1 MVGQLIIYLYRL
13 SFFRFF
19 LVGGFSTLVQFS
31 LLVVLVEVFG
41 ISAVAATAIAYVLS
55 ALSNYLLNFYLTF
68 GGRNHL
74 SAFAKFIVVV
84 FIGVNINTFLFWL
97 VNQSVPHYLIAQVV
111 ALVGTLIVNFLL
123 HKYWIYRRAV

>member
-1 MVGQLIIYLYRL
+1 MVGQLITNLYRL

-31 LLVVLVEVFG
+31 LLVLLVEGFG
-41 ISAVAATAIAYVLS
+41 IPAVAATAIAYVLS
-55 ALSNYLLNFYLTF
+55 AISNYLLNFYLTF

-74 SAFAKFIVVV
+74 SAFTKFIVVV
-84 FIGVNINTFLFWL
+84 IIGVNINTFLFWL
-97 VNQSVPHYLIAQVV
+97 VNQSGPHYLIAQVV